1 MANNI
6 ALTAVIK
13 AKDEA
18 SQVFSNVGKSSNN
31 LTAGLAKL
39 GVAAGAAALAIGTA
53 SVKMAMDFEKSMSNV
68 ATLVDTSKE
77 SITDMGN
84 EVMEISKRV
93 PVELADLTSA
103 LYDVRSAGISAEDAM
118 MVLEKSAKLS
128 VTGLGTTTE
137 AVNLATSAIN
147 SFGFEGEEAAKVF
160 DTIQLTIKA
169 GKTNLSELAQSF
181 GMVSGVANTAGVSFE
196 ELMAATAALT
206 TSGLKASVAQSQ
218 LRAAILAIQAPT
230 ADMAEII
237 AELGY
242 QSGSAMLKELGL
254 VESMNLIDKAA
265 NGNVETLKKSYGSVE
280 ALGSALALTGA
291 QGETFTGIIDGM
303 AEAEDVMEDKFA
315 EANKAAANQFQIL
328 KNNLNAEMIELGNKI
343 LPKIIERM
351 PEIISLIDKLAT
363 VFLAVADAALWA
375 FGLID
380 KFSML
385 VLGLNKS
392 DLEYTPMSEAEIRGI
407 VQGQTGKEWLGF
419 EKGFSG
425 EVAPVSDGSLSDFI
439 SKTKGTTQ
447 LEDTMLSPFNKS
459 STVVNFD
466 LRGAT
471 VTDEQIT
478 DKITS
483 NLMKNIGFSQLAK

>member
-6 ALTAVIK
+6 ALTTVIK

-18 SQVFSNVGKSSNN
+18 SKVFSNVGKPSNN
-31 LTAGLAKL
+31 LMGGLLKL
-39 GVAAGAAALAIGTA
+39 GAAAGAAALVIGTA
-53 SVKMAMDFEKSMSNV
+53 SVKMAVDFEKSMSNV

-147 SFGFEGEEAAKVF
+147 SFGFKGEEAAKVF

-237 AELGY
+237 AGLGY
-242 QSGSAMLKELGL
+242 QSGSAMLEQLGL

-265 NGNVETLKKSYGSVE
+265 NGNVETLKKAYGSVE
-280 ALGSALALTGA
+280 ALGSALALTGE
-291 QGETFTGIIDGM
+291 QGETFTGIINGM
-303 AEAEDVMEDKFA
+303 SEAENVMEDIFT
-315 EANKAAANQFQIL
+315 EANKAAANQFQLL
-328 KNNLNAEMIELGNKI
+328 KNNLNVEMINLGNKI
-343 LPKIIERM
+343 LPKIIEKM
-351 PEIISLIDKLAT
+351 PEIIKFVEILAD
-363 VFLAVADAALWA
+363 VFLGTADAIIWIVENLTK
-375 FGLID
+375 LKNSID
-380 KFSML
+380 DVMNVVGTVIGYS
-385 VLGLNKS
+385 
-392 DLEYTPMSEAEIRGI
+392 TGI
-407 VQGQTGKEWLGF
+407 
-419 EKGFSG
+419 
-425 EVAPVSDGSLSDFI
+425 P
-439 SKTKGTTQ
+439 Q
-447 LEDTMLSPFNKS
+447 LKAVDTFL
-459 STVVNFD
+459 
-466 LRGAT
+466 A
-471 VTDEQIT
+471 
-478 DKITS
+478 DKIPGYEGIS
-483 NLMKNIGFSQLAK
+483 

>member
-18 SQVFSNVGKSSNN
+18 SQVFDNVGKSSGN
-31 LTAGLAKL
+31 LMGGLLKL
-39 GVAAGAAALAIGTA
+39 GAAAGAAGLAIGTA
-53 SVKMAMDFEKSMSNV
+53 SVKMAVDFEKSMSNV

-77 SITDMGN
+77 SIADMGN

-128 VTGLGTTTE
+128 ITGLGTTTE

-147 SFGFEGEEAAKVF
+147 SFGFKGEEAAKVF

-237 AELGY
+237 AGLGY
-242 QSGSAMLKELGL
+242 KSGSAMLEQLGL
-254 VESMNLIDKAA
+254 VESMNLIDNAA
-265 NGNVETLKKSYGSVE
+265 NGNVETLKKAYGSVE
-280 ALGSALALTGA
+280 ALGSALALTGE

-303 AEAEDVMEDKFA
+303 AEAENVMEEKFA
-315 EANKAAANQFQIL
+315 EANETAAAQFQLL
-328 KNNLNAEMIELGNKI
+328 KNNLNVEMIKLGNEV
-343 LPKIIERM
+343 LPKLIEQM
-351 PEIISLIDKLAT
+351 PTLIKWTERLFKVLSTAVDGVL
-363 VFLAVADAALWA
+363 FLLTGIEQIALWIG
-375 FGLID
+375 GLE
-380 KFSML
+380 K
-385 VLGLNKS
+385 K
-392 DLEYTPMSEAEIRGI
+392 DLSYKPMSEAEIRGI
-407 VQGQTGKEWLGF
+407 VQAETGKEWLGF

-439 SKTKGTTQ
+439 SKTKGITR
-447 LEDTMLSPFNKS
+447 LEDTVLSPFNKS

-471 VTDEQIT
+471 VTDDQIYNQLQ
-478 DKITS
+478 DKVMS
-483 NLMKNIGFSQLAK
+483 GIGYSQLAK